1 MSADNVVQFRDY
13 QHRQPTSASR
23 EKELERQAI
32 EIMNVA
38 LMGEPGMVGMEPV
51 IMIDVGTGAYIWP
64 DTAPSE
70 MNPYTAPDKDSA

>member
-1 MSADNVVQFRDY
+1 MSADIIQFR
-13 QHRQPTSASR
+13 PKPNPNR

-51 IMIDVGTGAYIWP
+51 IYLEM
-64 DTAPSE
+64 DTSPSE

>member
-1 MSADNVVQFRDY
+1 MSADIIQFVPR
-13 QHRQPTSASR
+13 PNPSR
-23 EKELERQAI
+23 EANLERQAI
-32 EIMNVA
+32 EIMNIA

-51 IMIDVGTGAYIWP
+51 IYLEM

>member
-1 MSADNVVQFRDY
+1 MTADIIQFR
-13 QHRQPTSASR
+13 PKPNPNR

-51 IMIDVGTGAYIWP
+51 IMIDMGTGVYIWP

>member
-1 MSADNVVQFRDY
+1 MTAEIIQFVPR
-13 QHRQPTSASR
+13 PNPNR

-38 LMGEPGMVGMEPV
+38 LMGAPGMIGMEPV
-51 IMIDVGTGAYIWP
+51 IHLEIPYDGQGIDGMEF

-70 MNPYTAPDKDSA
+70 YCAPMGDPA

>member
-13 QHRQPTSASR
+13 QHRQPRSAIR
-23 EKELERQAI
+23 DERTLEQQAI

-51 IMIDVGTGAYIWP
+51 IYVAMP

>member
-1 MSADNVVQFRDY
+1 MSADIIQFVPR
-13 QHRQPTSASR
+13 PNPNR

-32 EIMNVA
+32 EIINVA
-38 LMGEPGMVGMEPV
+38 LMAAPTMVGMEPV
-51 IMIDVGTGAYIWP
+51 IYLEM